1 MLSKELTKAINQ
13 QISNELG
20 ASNQYLQITAY
31 FDTEDLNTLKDLFY
45 EQAMEEHMHAMKM
58 YNFLLE
64 AGVEVEIPAVEKP
77 KAKFESALEAA
88 ELALAWEKEVTKQ
101 IYNLVDIAKKDGDY
115 ISQRF
120 LDWFVTEQLEEIS
133 KMSTISGIIKKAGDN
148 ILLAEQIIAMLPAE
162 GEVQA

>member
-31 FDTEDLNTLKDLFY
+31 FDSEDLNTLKDLFY

-162 GEVQA
+162 GEAQA

>member
-1 MLSKELTKAINQ
+1 MLSKELASAINQ

-31 FDTEDLNTLKDLFY
+31 FENEDLNTLKTLFY

-58 YNFLLE
+58 YNFLLD
-64 AGVEVEIPAVEKP
+64 AGVKVEIPAVEKP
-77 KAKFESALEAA
+77 KADFSSALEAA
-88 ELALAWEKEVTKQ
+88 ELSLAWENEVTKQ

-133 KMSTISGIIKKAGDN
+133 KMSTIAGIIKKAGDN
-148 ILLAEQIIAMLPAE
+148 ILLAEQIIAMLPPEAAP
-162 GEVQA
+162 QA

>member
-31 FDTEDLNTLKDLFY
+31 FDSEDLNKLKELFY
-45 EQAMEEHMHAMKM
+45 QQAMEEHMHAMKM
-58 YNFLLE
+58 YNFLLD

-88 ELALAWEKEVTKQ
+88 QLALAWENEVTKQ

-133 KMSTISGIIKKAGDN
+133 KMSTIAGIIKKAGEN

-162 GEVQA
+162 GAAQA

>member
-13 QISNELG
+13 QIANELG

-31 FDTEDLNTLKDLFY
+31 YDSEDLNVLKDLFY
-45 EQAMEEHMHAMKM
+45 EQAQEEHMHAMKL

-64 AGVEVEIPAVEKP
+64 AGVEVEIPQVEKP
-77 KAKFESALEAA
+77 KAGFKTALEAA
-88 ELALAWEKEVTKQ
+88 ELALAWEKEVTQQ
-101 IYNLVDIAKKDGDY
+101 IYNLVNIAQKDGDY

-133 KMSTISGIIKKAGDN
+133 KMSNIAGIIEKAGDN
-148 ILLAEQIIAMLPAE
+148 ILLAEQIIAMIPAE
-162 GEVQA
+162 GEA